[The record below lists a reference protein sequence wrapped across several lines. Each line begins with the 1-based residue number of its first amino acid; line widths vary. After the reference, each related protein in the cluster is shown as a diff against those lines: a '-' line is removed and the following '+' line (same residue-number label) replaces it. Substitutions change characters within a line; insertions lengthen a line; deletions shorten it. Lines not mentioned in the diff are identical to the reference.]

1 MVVAVGTAA
10 VVATVVV
17 VVAAGA
23 AAVVATVVVV
33 VAAGTAAVVATGVV
47 VVVAVATAPVDG
59 HDRWRRLPRRRA
71 VAALLKQPEHVV

>member
-1 MVVAVGTAA
+1 VVVAV
-10 VVATVVV
+10 
-17 VVAAGA
+17 
-23 AAVVATVVVV
+23 
-33 VAAGTAAVVATGVV
+33 GTAAVVATGVV